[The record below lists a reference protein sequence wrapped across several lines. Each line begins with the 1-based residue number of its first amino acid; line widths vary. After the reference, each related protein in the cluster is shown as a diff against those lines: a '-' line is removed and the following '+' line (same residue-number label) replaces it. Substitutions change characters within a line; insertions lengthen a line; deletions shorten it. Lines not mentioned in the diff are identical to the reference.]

1 MTHYVPPFY
10 LYRTDYVTEQMQRIM
25 ELKRIFNI
33 HDVYNELFRALAWN
47 GRDEEF
53 LSLWQEAEKC
63 IYPLGSD
70 VGGILM
76 VSGSEVYLAFL
87 CAFIS
92 LFYTSSEVTYSGSH

>member
-1 MTHYVPPFY
+1 MENYVPHFY
-10 LYRTDYVTEQMQRIM
+10 LYKKDYVTQQMQRIM

-63 IYPLGSD
+63 
-70 VGGILM
+70 
-76 VSGSEVYLAFL
+76 
-87 CAFIS
+87 
-92 LFYTSSEVTYSGSH
+92 TS

>member
-1 MTHYVPPFY
+1 
-10 LYRTDYVTEQMQRIM
+10 MQRIM

-63 IYPLGSD
+63 
-70 VGGILM
+70 
-76 VSGSEVYLAFL
+76 VSIETRGKADDSGREIYLAFL

-92 LFYTSSEVTYSGSH
+92 MFCTGTKITNS